1 MLLERERKLLV
12 EHGRKLL
19 THQLTTGTGGNVSV
33 LHREKGLIAIT
44 PTGLEYFDVEPEDI
58 VVLQLDGKI
67 VEGKRDPSSELAMH
81 LFFYQYREDLN
92 ALVHVHSKYATTL
105 SCLHWELPAVH
116 YLVAFAGKNVKCAQY
131 ATFGSEEL
139 ARNAFDAMRGRKAV
153 LLANHGL
160 LVGDKDLPT
169 AFALAEEMEFCAEI
183 YCRSKSIGE
192 PILLSDTEMQLVEEK
207 LKWYRQQRNQAE

>member
-1 MLLERERKLLV
+1 M
-12 EHGRKLL
+12 
-19 THQLTTGTGGNVSV
+19 
-33 LHREKGLIAIT
+33 
-44 PTGLEYFDVEPEDI
+44 
-58 VVLQLDGKI
+58 LQLDGEI

-81 LFFYQYREDLN
+81 LFFYQHREDLN
-92 ALVHVHSKYATTL
+92 ALVHVHAKYATTL

-169 AFALAEEMEFCAEI
+169 AFAIAEEIEFCAEI
-183 YCRSKSIGE
+183 YYRSKSIGE
-192 PILLSDTEMQLVEEK
+192 PIILSDTEMQLVEEK
-207 LKWYRQQRNQAE
+207 LQWYRQQRNQAEQD